1 MSKSNYIHFTQPILP
16 KFKEISPGLKEI
28 LSSRILTKGKYLQEY
43 ERRIADYLGV
53 KYTIAVS
60 SATIG
65 LILAEQALGLKGEV
79 ILPSFTFSATGHSL
93 IWNNLTPVFVD
104 CDKESFNINTKKIEE
119 KITKRT
125 SAILAVHIFGNPCE
139 VEELEEI
146 AKKHRIK
153 LLFDAAHGLGTL
165 YKGRP
170 LGREGDVSVF
180 STSPTKLITTG
191 EGGLVTTN
199 NKKIAEKIR
208 IGREYGNPGNYN
220 CQFAGLNGRL
230 GEIQALLGIEGLKML
245 ERNSKRRNRLAKFYQ
260 HTLKKLPGIYF
271 QKINPKGRSSYKD
284 FSIVIKT
291 GEFGLSRDELAKI
304 LEKKGIETRK
314 YFFPAL
320 HQQRAYLCY
329 RKKYMEELSVT
340 NHLAQSIL
348 SLPISSVMKKSTIKQ
363 ICEVISKTHSK
374 CKK

>member
-1 MSKSNYIHFTQPILP
+1 MSKSNYIHFTQPTLP

-28 LSSRILTKGKYLQEY
+28 LSSRILTKGKYLKEY
-43 ERRIADYLGV
+43 EKRVADHLGV
-53 KYTIAVS
+53 KYVIAVS

-65 LILAEQALGLKGEV
+65 LILAEQALELKGEV

-93 IWNNLTPVFVD
+93 IWNNLTPIFVD

-125 SAILAVHIFGNPCE
+125 SAILAVHIFGNPCD
-139 VEELEEI
+139 VEELEKI

-170 LGREGDVSVF
+170 LGKEGDVSVF
-180 STSPTKLITTG
+180 STSPTKLFTTG
-191 EGGLVTTN
+191 EGGLVATN

-245 ERNSKRRNRLAKFYQ
+245 ERNSKRRNKLARVYQ
-260 HTLKKLPGIYF
+260 HNLKKLPGIYF
-271 QKINPKGRSSYKD
+271 QKINPESYSSYKD
-284 FSIVIKT
+284 FSIVINAEK
-291 GEFGLSRDELAKI
+291 FGLSRDKLSKI
-304 LEKKGIETRK
+304 LEKKKIETRK
-314 YFFPAL
+314 YFSPSL
-320 HQQRAYLCY
+320 HQQKAYLCY
-329 RKKYMEELSVT
+329 RNEYVRDLLVT
-340 NHLAQSIL
+340 NYLAKNIL
-348 SLPISSVMKKSTIKQ
+348 SLPLSSAMKKSTIEQ
-363 ICEVISKTHSK
+363 ICEAISETYL
-374 CKK
+374 

>member
-1 MSKSNYIHFTQPILP
+1 L
-16 KFKEISPGLKEI
+16 
-28 LSSRILTKGKYLQEY
+28 
-43 ERRIADYLGV
+43 
-53 KYTIAVS
+53 
-60 SATIG
+60 
-65 LILAEQALGLKGEV
+65 
-79 ILPSFTFSATGHSL
+79 
-93 IWNNLTPVFVD
+93 
-104 CDKESFNINTKKIEE
+104 E
-119 KITKRT
+119 K
-125 SAILAVHIFGNPCE
+125 
-139 VEELEEI
+139 I

-153 LLFDAAHGLGTL
+153 LLFDAAHGLGSL

-180 STSPTKLITTG
+180 STSPTKLLTTG
-191 EGGLVTTN
+191 EGGLVATN

-220 CQFAGLNGRL
+220 CQFVGLNGRL

-245 ERNSKRRNRLAKFYQ
+245 ERNSKRRNRLAQFYQ
-260 HTLKKLPGIYF
+260 QNLQKLSGICF
-271 QKINPKGRSSYKD
+271 QKINTKGCSSYKD

-329 RKKYMEELSVT
+329 RKKYIRGLPVT
-340 NHLAQSIL
+340 NYLAQNIL

-363 ICEVISKTHSK
+363 ICKVISKTHSK